1 MIFIGG
7 EIMEKLEYYYINR
20 GTCAVIP
27 IDKEVSEVIELDC
40 SYIVNKSSKDIIDDS
55 CRYFGSSYQGRF
67 EGTKRIL
74 NMNYKLPILI
84 EEFSNLIFFPTSS
97 PRFGYSLWISFNNI
111 KEYLKIADGSRIIF
125 NNNKEISLKTSYY
138 SIENQIFRSAMLD
151 SLIRRRRNV

>member
-1 MIFIGG
+1 
-7 EIMEKLEYYYINR
+7 MEKLESYFINR

-40 SYIVNKSSKDIIDDS
+40 NYIVNKSSKQIIDDS

-67 EGTKRIL
+67 DGSKRIL
-74 NMNYKLPILI
+74 NMNYKLPILV
-84 EEFSNLIFFPTSS
+84 EEFSNMIFFPTSS
-97 PRFGYSLWISFNNI
+97 PRFGHGLWISFNNI
-111 KEYLKIADGSRIIF
+111 KEYVKNEDGSKIIF
-125 NNNKEISLKTSYY
+125 NNGREIMLKTSYY